1 MKRKD
6 WNQIMRGLAL
16 LTQVG
21 LIIIVSAGIGFGIG
35 RWLDLLFSFD
45 LLFQII
51 GLLIGLAA
59 GFYSV
64 YELLMSTF
72 DEDED
77 ESEKKADDSQDEH
90 DK

>member
-1 MKRKD
+1 MKRED

-21 LIIIVSAGIGFGIG
+21 LMIIVSGGIGFGFG
-35 RWLDLLFSFD
+35 YWLDNLLSFD

-51 GLLIGLAA
+51 GLLTGLAA
-59 GFYSV
+59 GFYAV
-64 YELLMSTF
+64 YNLLMSTF
-72 DEDED
+72 DDN
-77 ESEKKADDSQDEH
+77 